1 MWLAR
6 WESRTSR
13 YGFRT
18 FPIRRYAANW
28 LSPNSEGAAV
38 IGQTRLYCSKGD
50 GFRLIEVP
58 TEQASY
64 EAERLKEQGW
74 VVDAAIPL

>member
-1 MWLAR
+1 M
-6 WESRTSR
+6 
-13 YGFRT
+13 
-18 FPIRRYAANW
+18 
-28 LSPNSEGAAV
+28 

-58 TEQASY
+58 TERASY
-64 EAERLKEQGW
+64 EAERIKKQGW